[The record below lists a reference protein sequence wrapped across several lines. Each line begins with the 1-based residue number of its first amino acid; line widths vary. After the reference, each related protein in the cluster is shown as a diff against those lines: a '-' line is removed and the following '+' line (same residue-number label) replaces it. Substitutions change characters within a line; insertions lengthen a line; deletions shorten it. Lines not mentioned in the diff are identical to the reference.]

1 MLELKTKWMNN
12 TLAKQSMLNK
22 DFILCN
28 NGNRLFIIGYGALTS
43 SGKNT
48 YNYEVKDNEKNI
60 VLSSGEN
67 AYLDALTKIILGA
80 SPKAKA
86 NKDTNEAKE
95 NKPKE
100 AKQTNKQTNK
110 ECLYLT
116 FDEAFKKACNM
127 VESYK
132 DIAIMLGKYD
142 VKDASLLALH
152 LIKEANESEAKRIK
166 EAKKSEELQALRLS
180 LDIAK
185 AQSNTML
192 IDAINEM
199 IANKE
204 KE

>member
-1 MLELKTKWMNN
+1 MLELKTKFFTN

-22 DFILCN
+22 DYILCH
-28 NGNRLFIIGYGALTS
+28 NGDRLFIVGYGEITS

-48 YNYEVKDNEKNI
+48 YNYEVKDMIKNVVI
-60 VLSSGEN
+60 SSGEN
-67 AYLDALTKIILGA
+67 AYLDALTKIILGT

-100 AKQTNKQTNK
+100 AKQVSKKANK
-110 ECLYLT
+110 ESLLLT
-116 FDEAFKKACNM
+116 FNEAFDKACNM
-127 VESYK
+127 IESYK
-132 DIAIMLGKYD
+132 DVAKILGKYD
-142 VKDASLLALH
+142 TKDAIELTMYILN
-152 LIKEANESEAKRIK
+152 EAKKSEAKRIK

-185 AQSNTML
+185 QQGNTML
-192 IDAINEM
+192 VDAINNM